1 MPTNQQIHLVSRPS
15 AEAVAGNFQLIVSET
30 PALQDGQVLVRH
42 HFLSLDP
49 YMRGR
54 MNDAKS
60 YTAPQALNEVM
71 GGGTVGEV
79 VESRNPKFVV
89 GDQVVGMGGW
99 QQYSVVNADQLG
111 ALRKVDTRHIPLS
124 AYLGA
129 VGMPGVTAWYG
140 LVKIIEPKAG
150 ETMVV
155 SAPRAPWAVP
165 LLPCRKPVVVAP
177 SALRVVPKN
186 AGTRLTNWV
195 LTPASTT
202 SCTRT
207 RPRCPKPSRTPART
221 ASMAILKT
229 SVAWCSTPCCSA

>member
-1 MPTNQQIHLVSRPS
+1 MTRNQQILLDNRP
-15 AEAVAGNFQLIVSET
+15 AGEAVASNFKLVSNET

-99 QQYSVVNADQLG
+99 QQYSVVNA
-111 ALRKVDTRHIPLS
+111 
-124 AYLGA
+124 
-129 VGMPGVTAWYG
+129 
-140 LVKIIEPKAG
+140 
-150 ETMVV
+150 
-155 SAPRAPWAVP
+155 
-165 LLPCRKPVVVAP
+165 
-177 SALRVVPKN
+177 
-186 AGTRLTNWV
+186 
-195 LTPASTT
+195 
-202 SCTRT
+202 
-207 RPRCPKPSRTPART
+207 
-221 ASMAILKT
+221 
-229 SVAWCSTPCCSA
+229 